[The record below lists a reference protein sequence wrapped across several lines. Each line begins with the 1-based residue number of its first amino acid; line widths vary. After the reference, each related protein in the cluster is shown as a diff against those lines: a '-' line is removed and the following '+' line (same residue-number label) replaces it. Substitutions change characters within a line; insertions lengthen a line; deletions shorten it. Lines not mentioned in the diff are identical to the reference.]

1 MANGPFQVGINPAG
15 YSNIT
20 PTKMETTDVGLPA
33 YAAPYIQ
40 QLFQNVASVA
50 SQPYQEY
57 GGQTVA
63 GVNPMM
69 LQGVG
74 TLQQMQPSGYLNQA
88 AGLAGMGA
96 TNQFTGS
103 NVGQYMSPYMQNVVN
118 QQQAG
123 AIRDYSRQL
132 PGMTSNA
139 SRVGGLGGTRN
150 ALVQAEGQRNL
161 QNTLAGIQATGL
173 QNAFQNAQSQF
184 NQQNQNLMQ
193 GANMLGNLGQL
204 QYGQQA
210 GIVNA
215 QLGAGSTLRDIEQQG
230 LTDAYNRYQNAY
242 NFPMQQLQFAS
253 NIYRGYGGSSGTTTG
268 YGQGPTPLAN
278 MSSMYGGLGNM
289 FGSST
294 APSTG
299 K

>member
-1 MANGPFQVGINPAG
+1 MPEAPYQVNFSGVQP
-15 YSNIT
+15 SNVA
-20 PTKMETTDVGLPA
+20 PTQATTTDVGLPA
-33 YAAPYIQ
+33 YSAPYIQ
-40 QLFQNVASVA
+40 QLYKNTADVI
-50 SQPYQEY
+50 SQPYQQY
-57 GGQTVA
+57 QGQTTA
-63 GVNPMM
+63 GVNPLMM
-69 LQGVG
+69 QGIG

-132 PGMTSNA
+132 PGMSAAA
-139 SRVGGLGGTRN
+139 SQMGGLGGTRN

-193 GANMLGNLGQL
+193 GANMLNNIGQT

-215 QLGAGSTLRDIEQQG
+215 QLGAGSGLRDIEQQG
-230 LTDAYNRYQNAY
+230 LTNAYNQYMNAY
-242 NFPMQQLQFAS
+242 NFPMQQLKFAS
-253 NIYRGYGGSSGTTTG
+253 DIYRGFPGSSTTTTG
-268 YGQGPTPLAN
+268 YGQGPSPLAS
-278 MSSMYGGLGNM
+278 MSAFYGGLGNM
-289 FGSST
+289 FGNST
-294 APSTG
+294 QS